1 MADYYRAGFDF
12 NPGSLG
18 YNLERFDDRVDDYMQ
33 RARREAAIQ
42 GQEMLPIQAPWTPDG
57 MANRWGRVATG
68 AARAG
73 LWMESYG
80 EGRHSIGLRAGHSVP
95 YGIYLE
101 DHMEQRFR
109 VVIPVLHEVG
119 KALMRAMTLMFAEM
133 DTAAPAP
140 VIVGEPRDTRPPASI
155 GTPAG
160 RARINVRGARGLFI
174 SVGKTVVTKATAVT
188 KRTTRRRRKN
198 V

>member
-1 MADYYRAGFDF
+1 MADYYQTGFDF
-12 NPGSLG
+12 DPGTLG
-18 YNLERFDDRVDDYMQ
+18 YNLERFDDRVGDYMQ
-33 RARREAAIQ
+33 RARKEAAKQ
-42 GQEMLPIQAPWTPDG
+42 GQAMLPVQAPWTPDG

-119 KALMRAMTLMFAEM
+119 KALMRAMVLMFAEM
-133 DTAAPAP
+133 DTSAPAP
-140 VIVGEPRDTRPPASI
+140 VIVGDPSETRPQSSV

-160 RARINVRGARGLFI
+160 RVRTYARDARGRFI